1 MKIEFT
7 QDELLLLLDNVDFCQ
22 DNKET
27 YDEYSIISVKSTV
40 PELREKI
47 YNVYVKNQ
55 LKIEKAQAKQPSM
68 EWN

>member
-27 YDEYSIISVKSTV
+27 YDEYSIISVTSTV

>member
-1 MKIEFT
+1 MST
-7 QDELLLLLDNVDFCQ
+7 VLLVSHQ
-22 DNKET
+22 R
-27 YDEYSIISVKSTV
+27 V

-47 YNVYVKNQ
+47 YNVYVKNH